1 MTASPATNEAG
12 IIVTSSA
19 SRFARAVSIFPYCRI
34 AAFHRS
40 RLSLSPTGGST
51 SLGEKIESQDSWYE
65 CQSSSHV
72 KLADGRGVPAAAAA
86 ANCSAEKRGIDSKRT
101 RRERALSTFCLGLG
115 TAATRPA
122 FEPSPLCQ
130 FTGLASLRFLHW

>member
-86 ANCSAEKRGIDSKRT
+86 ANCSAEKRGIDSKIPNGPGASALFRPSAWGWAPL
-101 RRERALSTFCLGLG
+101 RRGPLL
-115 TAATRPA
+115 
-122 FEPSPLCQ
+122 SPLLFANLQ
-130 FTGLASLRFLHW
+130 G